1 MQSLPLPLTPSL
13 ALLLLALPHATH
25 AMENGMDMSM
35 DDGMSLAAGNMLPFL
50 HFSPISDTLLFNG
63 WVPQSGGAVFGA
75 CVGFFV
81 LALVERWLGA
91 VRAMMEAGWGREAR
105 RRAKSEND
113 AKGKRRKFL
122 GLSAPPFVPAN
133 DIMRGV
139 IHAVQAALGF
149 VFMLVVMTFQASYII
164 TLVIGLGVGE
174 MLFGRYAAAAAAS
187 RGH

>member
-1 MQSLPLPLTPSL
+1 LTL
-13 ALLLLALPHATH
+13 IVLALPHTTN

-35 DDGMSLAAGNMLPFL
+35 DDGMSLASGTMLTYL

-63 WVPQSGGAVFGA
+63 WVPQTRGAVFGA
-75 CVGFFV
+75 CVGFFI

-91 VRAMMEAGWGREAR
+91 VRAMMEAGWGREAA
-105 RRAKSEND
+105 RRAKTEKD
-113 AKGKRRKFL
+113 AKGKGRRRFL

-164 TLVIGLGVGE
+164 TLIIGLGVGE

-187 RGH
+187 KGH